1 MNLRAVSRD
10 YTGVL
15 PRREPIEDTGPPV
28 DDREL
33 VRRVARGDERA
44 FGQLYH
50 AHSLSLYNYVLRL
63 VHDPAVAE
71 NLLQEV
77 FVAVWQGASGFR
89 GGAQARTWFF
99 RIAHHQAVSWLRRER
114 SEISLDE
121 ADFAV
126 ERGAERGADRVAER
140 DTLDGA
146 SGSVIGSSDV
156 ESAAWSAWRADQI
169 RAVLDRL
176 APNHRAVIELVFFHE
191 LSYAEVAEVLD
202 CPVGTVKSRMS
213 WARRHLA
220 DALKNLNH
228 DSHDA

>member
-10 YTGVL
+10 YTGVI
-15 PRREPIEDTGPPV
+15 PRRGRFEEAGSPV

-50 AHSLSLYNYVLRL
+50 AYSVSLYNYVLRL

-77 FVAVWQGASGFR
+77 FVAVWQGAGGFR

-114 SEISLDE
+114 AEISLDGPVAT
-121 ADFAV
+121 AD
-126 ERGAERGADRVAER
+126 GLAER
-140 DTLDGA
+140 DTTDDMVRSLAGH
-146 SGSVIGSSDV
+146 SDV
-156 ESAAWSAWRADQI
+156 ESVAWSAWRADQI

-191 LSYAEVAEVLD
+191 LSYTEVAEVLD

-213 WARRHLA
+213 WARRYLA

-228 DSHDA
+228 VS

>member
-10 YTGVL
+10 YTGVIL
-15 PRREPIEDTGPPV
+15 RRGSIAETGPPV

-44 FGQLYH
+44 FGKLYN
-50 AHSLSLYNYVLRL
+50 AHNVSLYNYVLRL

-89 GGAQARTWFF
+89 GGAQVRTWLF
-99 RIAHHQAVSWLRRER
+99 RIAHHQAVSCLRRER
-114 SEISLDE
+114 AGISIAGAGGAAVGWPDRDT
-121 ADFAV
+121 ADGPDGAV
-126 ERGAERGADRVAER
+126 PGGAE
-140 DTLDGA
+140 
-146 SGSVIGSSDV
+146 V
-156 ESAAWSAWRADQI
+156 EAAAWSAWRADQI
-169 RAVLDRL
+169 HAALRQL

-228 DSHDA
+228 GS

>member
-15 PRREPIEDTGPPV
+15 PRHGRFEETGPPV

-33 VRRVARGDERA
+33 VRRIARGDERA

-50 AHSLSLYNYVLRL
+50 AYSVSLYNYVLRL

-77 FVAVWQGASGFR
+77 FVAAWQGASGFR
-89 GGAQARTWFF
+89 GGAQARTWLF

-114 SEISLDE
+114 ADISLDE
-121 ADFAV
+121 AGTA
-126 ERGAERGADRVAER
+126 AEQLADRDSA
-140 DTLDGA
+140 GGPN
-146 SGSVIGSSDV
+146 GSVTGSSDV
-156 ESAAWSAWRADQI
+156 EAAAWSTWQVDQI
-169 RAVLDRL
+169 RAALDGL

-228 DSHDA
+228 VS

>member
-15 PRREPIEDTGPPV
+15 RRRDGFEETGPPV

-50 AHSLSLYNYVLRL
+50 AHSVSLYNYVLRL

-77 FVAVWQGASGFR
+77 FVAVWQGAGGFR

-114 SEISLDE
+114 AEISLDA
-121 ADFAV
+121 ADGA
-126 ERGAERGADRVAER
+126 AERLADRDSA
-140 DTLDGA
+140 DGPD
-146 SGSVIGSSDV
+146 GSVTGSSGV

-169 RAVLDRL
+169 HAALDRL

-213 WARRHLA
+213 WARRYLA

-228 DSHDA
+228 IS